1 MDSHFI
7 LTGDVSNWFGID
19 FVSRYYSI
27 IRYGFAPYAFILE
40 RMKKYKIKRIMVTIM
55 RMSRMNLITKER
67 MERFCNGKESQKL
80 SVNDDLESLFDNIQF
95 GEVIHDITTTYFLPK
110 LTKEQLKLVAEK
122 DSNFMQTFAIGTQYN
137 LETFEKDSNFMQ
149 TFAIDAQY
157 NFNPDVD
164 KAEME
169 ASESDSK
176 FVQVWGWRNT
186 ITIEN
191 SLKRKTCT

>member
-1 MDSHFI
+1 
-7 LTGDVSNWFGID
+7 
-19 FVSRYYSI
+19 
-27 IRYGFAPYAFILE
+27 
-40 RMKKYKIKRIMVTIM
+40 
-55 RMSRMNLITKER
+55 
-67 MERFCNGKESQKL
+67 
-80 SVNDDLESLFDNIQF
+80 
-95 GEVIHDITTTYFLPK
+95 
-110 LTKEQLKLVAEK
+110 
-122 DSNFMQTFAIGTQYN
+122 MQTFAIGTQYN